1 MINPLFRPQENQLQ
15 GDALVEQMQM
25 RTRRQKIMAK
35 INITRL
41 PNATQEYDPG
51 QFDQMIRL
59 LEQIVFLLNTNFQ
72 QDLKEETESETFF
85 LG

>member
-1 MINPLFRPQENQLQ
+1 
-15 GDALVEQMQM
+15 
-25 RTRRQKIMAK
+25 MAK

-59 LEQIVFLLNTNFQ
+59 LDQIILILVVLHFWTYKQLEVLQHLNSFT
-72 QDLKEETESETFF
+72 KKA
-85 LG
+85 

>member
-1 MINPLFRPQENQLQ
+1 
-15 GDALVEQMQM
+15 
-25 RTRRQKIMAK
+25 MAK

-41 PNATQEYDPG
+41 PNATPEYDVS

-72 QDLKEETESETFF
+72 QDLQVVQEVETFF

>member
-1 MINPLFRPQENQLQ
+1 
-15 GDALVEQMQM
+15 
-25 RTRRQKIMAK
+25 MAR

-72 QDLKEETESETFF
+72 QDIKEEQEQSYYLSLLFYKN
-85 LG
+85 LMY

>member
-1 MINPLFRPQENQLQ
+1 
-15 GDALVEQMQM
+15 
-25 RTRRQKIMAK
+25 MAK

-72 QDLKEETESETFF
+72 QDLQEEQEQEIFF

>member
-1 MINPLFRPQENQLQ
+1 
-15 GDALVEQMQM
+15 
-25 RTRRQKIMAK
+25 MAK

-41 PNATQEYDPG
+41 PNATEEYDAS

-59 LEQIVFLLNTNFQ
+59 LDQIILLLNTNYQ
-72 QDLKEETESETFF
+72 QDLKEEAESEGFF

>member
-1 MINPLFRPQENQLQ
+1 
-15 GDALVEQMQM
+15 
-25 RTRRQKIMAK
+25 MAK
-35 INITRL
+35 ITITRL
-41 PNATQEYDPG
+41 PNATEEYEDS

-59 LEQIVFLLNTNFQ
+59 LDQIVFLLNTNFQ

>member
-1 MINPLFRPQENQLQ
+1 
-15 GDALVEQMQM
+15 
-25 RTRRQKIMAK
+25 MAK

-41 PNATQEYDPG
+41 PNATPEYDAS
-51 QFDQMIRL
+51 QFDQMVRL

-72 QDLKEETESETFF
+72 QDLKEESEAEAYF

>member
-1 MINPLFRPQENQLQ
+1 
-15 GDALVEQMQM
+15 
-25 RTRRQKIMAK
+25 MAK

-41 PNATQEYDPG
+41 PNATQEYDAG

-72 QDLKEETESETFF
+72 QDLKEEQQSYNFF

>member
-1 MINPLFRPQENQLQ
+1 
-15 GDALVEQMQM
+15 
-25 RTRRQKIMAK
+25 MAK

-41 PNATQEYDPG
+41 PNATQEYDAS

-59 LEQIVFLLNTNFQ
+59 LDQIILLLNTNYQ
-72 QDLKEETESETFF
+72 QDLKEEAESEGFF

>member
-1 MINPLFRPQENQLQ
+1 
-15 GDALVEQMQM
+15 
-25 RTRRQKIMAK
+25 MAK

-72 QDLKEETESETFF
+72 QDIKEEQEHFPFF